1 MLESIYAQALIFFLL
16 LDPIGNV
23 PVFLSVLRGV
33 PQKRLK
39 KIIFRELVIALG
51 FILFFFLVGESIL
64 KAMDI
69 KEYTLKIS
77 GGVILF
83 LIAIRMIFNDE
94 APPQEKEVLTEPFIV
109 PLAIPLVAGPAI
121 LSSVLIESKTSGA
134 LTTILALCIAWVL
147 TTAILLCSSGLQKIL
162 GQKGLFASERLMGL
176 VLILLSIQMIL
187 NGAQGFYTTCQ

>member
-33 PQKRLK
+33 PPKRVK

-69 KEYTLKIS
+69 QEYTLKIS

-94 APPQEKEVLTEPFIV
+94 TPAQEKEVITEPFIV
-109 PLAIPLVAGPAI
+109 PLAVPMIAGPAVLAAI
-121 LSSVLIESKTSGA
+121 MVFSENPELKSVLLISIFLAWIITTLILLLACPLSKLLGEKG
-134 LTTILALCIAWVL
+134 LLALE
-147 TTAILLCSSGLQKIL
+147 K
-162 GQKGLFASERLMGL
+162 LMGL
-176 VLILLSIQMIL
+176 ILTLLAVQL
-187 NGAQGFYTTCQ
+187 FLDGFYSFFNS